1 MSLELPPHNKTR
13 KKRTNIKDLNNVWK
27 MFDSENKTKKKNTIK
42 CIYNIDS
49 ATNDF
54 CDQCSSILYIN
65 EENFMS
71 CSNRKCGKLFK
82 NILNNS
88 AEWRYYN
95 SNDSSGSDP
104 SRCGMPINPLLK
116 ESSYGCS
123 VTNPYGSTYEM
134 KKIRRYTE
142 WQSMPYKEKS
152 KYDEFE
158 KIKTLAGFAGVPKI
172 IIDSALRTH
181 DQLSGEKTF
190 RGLNRDGVIA
200 ASIYI
205 SCRMNNYPR
214 TAKELSVMFN
224 LDTTS
229 ATKGCKNAMFI
240 LNKLEKDMK
249 NNEKSKFKK
258 TEPIDFIERYCS
270 KLNMNNE
277 LIKFAKF
284 ICYKIDKNNYL
295 LDNAPHSVAAGII
308 YFIAELCNINITKQ
322 DINKASNISEVTIN
336 KCYKRI
342 CEFKQNIVPPS
353 LIDKYKY

>member
-1 MSLELPPHNKTR
+1 MPLVVNKKTR
-13 KKRTNIKDLNNVWK
+13 KKKKQKNISDMWKQFDENVENGHK
-27 MFDSENKTKKKNTIK
+27 KTIKCVFDSEKK
-42 CIYNIDS
+42 
-49 ATNDF
+49 DF
-54 CDQCSSILYIN
+54 CDECSTILYIN
-65 EENFMS
+65 DENFMT
-71 CSNRKCGKLFK
+71 CSNTKCGKLFK
-82 NILNNS
+82 DILNTS
-88 AEWRYYN
+88 AEWRFY
-95 SNDSSGSDP
+95 STSDSSGGSNP
-104 SRCGMPINPLLK
+104 SRCGMPINPLLE

-123 VTNPYGSTYEM
+123 VSNSYGSTYEM

-158 KIKTLAGFAGVPKI
+158 KIKSLASLAGIPRI

-181 DQLSGEKTF
+181 SQISDEKTF

-205 SCRMNNYPR
+205 SCRLNNFPR
-214 TAKELSVMFN
+214 TAKELAGIFN
-224 LDTTS
+224 LDSTS
-229 ATKGCKNAMFI
+229 ATRGCKNAMFI

-249 NNEKSKFKK
+249 NNEKSNFKQ

-277 LIKFAKF
+277 LIRFAKF
-284 ICYKIDKNNYL
+284 ICMKISKNNYL

-308 YFIAELCNINITKQ
+308 YFISELCNVNITKQ

-342 CEFKQNIVPPS
+342 NEYKQNLVPPS
-353 LIDKYKY
+353 LLKKYKS

>member
-1 MSLELPPHNKTR
+1 MSSVSNNKTR
-13 KKRTNIKDLNNVWK
+13 KKKKGKNISDMWKLFDENVSDNHK
-27 MFDSENKTKKKNTIK
+27 KTIKCVFDSEK
-42 CIYNIDS
+42 
-49 ATNDF
+49 NDF
-54 CDQCSSILYIN
+54 CDECHSILYIN
-65 EENFMS
+65 DENFMT
-71 CSNRKCGKLFK
+71 CSSIKCGKLFK
-82 NILNNS
+82 DILNTS
-88 AEWRYYN
+88 AEWRYYSTSDN
-95 SNDSSGSDP
+95 SGGNNP
-104 SRCGMPINPLLK
+104 SRCGMPINPLLE

-123 VTNPYGSTYEM
+123 VSNGYGSSYEM
-134 KKIRRYTE
+134 KKIKRYTE

-158 KIKTLAGFAGVPKI
+158 KIKSLASLAGIPKI

-181 DQLSGEKTF
+181 SQLCGEKTF

-205 SCRMNNYPR
+205 SCRTNNFPR
-214 TAKELSVMFN
+214 TARELARIFN

-249 NNEKSKFKK
+249 NNDKSSFKE
-258 TEPIDFIERYCS
+258 TEPEDFIERYCS

-277 LIKFAKF
+277 LIRFAKF
-284 ICYKIDKNNYL
+284 ICMKISNNNYL

-308 YFIAELCNINITKQ
+308 YFISELCNINITKQ

-342 CEFKQNIVPPS
+342 NEYKQNLVPPS
-353 LIDKYKY
+353 LLKKYKS

>member
-1 MSLELPPHNKTR
+1 MSIVGNNKTR
-13 KKRTNIKDLNNVWK
+13 KKKKSKNITDMWK
-27 MFDSENKTKKKNTIK
+27 QFDDNIERGHKKTIKCVFDSEK
-42 CIYNIDS
+42 S
-49 ATNDF
+49 DF
-54 CDQCSSILYIN
+54 CNQCQSILYIN
-65 EENFMS
+65 DENFLT
-71 CSNRKCGKLFK
+71 CSNAKCGKLFK
-82 NILNNS
+82 DILNTS
-88 AEWRYYN
+88 AEWRFYSTSDN
-95 SNDSSGSDP
+95 SSGSNP
-104 SRCGMPINPLLK
+104 SRCGMPINPLLE

-123 VTNPYGSTYEM
+123 VSNGYCSTYEM
-134 KKIRRYTE
+134 KKIKRYTE

-158 KIKTLAGFAGVPKI
+158 KIKSLASLAGIPRI

-181 DQLSGEKTF
+181 SQISDEKTF

-205 SCRMNNYPR
+205 SCRTNNFPR
-214 TAKELSVMFN
+214 TAKELAQIFN

-240 LNKLEKDMK
+240 LNKLEKDMN
-249 NNEKSKFKK
+249 NNEKSNFKE

-277 LIKFAKF
+277 LIRFAKF
-284 ICYKIDKNNYL
+284 ICMKISKNNYL

-308 YFIAELCNINITKQ
+308 YFISELCNINITKQ

-342 CEFKQNIVPPS
+342 KEYKQNLVPPS
-353 LIDKYKY
+353 LLKKYKS